1 MSTPSG
7 AEFNRQLVRT
17 YTQVVFNERQT
28 GRAAEFFAPDVTWHG
43 STGGTI
49 EGRENVVVLIR
60 AVVGALEGLIATEQD
75 MVSAGDTV
83 AVRYLVEATHSG
95 ELFGVPATGRR
106 IRWEPTSVYRIAAGK
121 IVYAV
126 TIGNLAA
133 ILHDVGAPP
142 RSASSSAP
150 T

>member
-7 AEFNRQLVRT
+7 AEFNKQLVRT

-106 IRWEPTSVYRIAAGK
+106 IRWEPTSMYRIAAGK
-121 IVYAV
+121 IFHAV
-126 TIGNLAA
+126 TIDSLAT
-133 ILHDVGAPP
+133 ILHDVGGPP

>member
-1 MSTPSG
+1 VSTPSG

-28 GRAAEFFAPDVTWHG
+28 GRTAEFFAPDVTWHG

-95 ELFGVPATGRR
+95 ELFGLPATGRR
-106 IRWEPTSVYRIAAGK
+106 IRWQPTSVYRIAAGK

-126 TIGNLAA
+126 TIDNLAA
-133 ILHDVGAPP
+133 ILDDVGGPP

>member
-1 MSTPSG
+1 MSAPSG
-7 AEFNRQLVRT
+7 AEFNKQLVRT

-106 IRWEPTSVYRIAAGK
+106 IRWQPTSVYRIAAGK

-126 TIGNLAA
+126 TIDNLAA
-133 ILHDVGAPP
+133 ILDDVGGPP

>member
-106 IRWEPTSVYRIAAGK
+106 IRWEPTNVYRIAAGK

-126 TIGNLAA
+126 TIDNLAA
-133 ILHDVGAPP
+133 ILDDVGGPP

>member
-60 AVVGALEGLIATEQD
+60 ALVGALEDLIATEQD

-83 AVRYLVEATHSG
+83 GVRYLVEATHSG

-126 TIGNLAA
+126 TIDNLAA
-133 ILHDVGAPP
+133 ILDDVGGPP

>member
-126 TIGNLAA
+126 TIDNLAA
-133 ILHDVGAPP
+133 ILDDVGGPP

>member
-1 MSTPSG
+1 MSAPSG
-7 AEFNRQLVRT
+7 AEFNKQLVRT

-28 GRAAEFFAPDVTWHG
+28 GRVAEFFAPDVTWHG

-60 AVVGALEGLIATEQD
+60 AVVGALEGLIAAEQD
-75 MVSAGDTV
+75 MVTAGDTV

-121 IVYAV
+121 IFHAV
-126 TIGNLAA
+126 TIDSLAA
-133 ILHDVGAPP
+133 ILHDVGGPP